1 MIAGN
6 ETLFQRLEWIFGAAF
21 LIEYA
26 ARLWACGEDPRYG
39 SSLSGRLRYMRSPAA
54 LVDLVA
60 LSASLLPFTGHQ
72 PFLLRL
78 VRLLRIVRIARLGRF
93 SAAMQ
98 SVLEALAE
106 RRYELL
112 VSVMIAGMLI
122 LIAATLL
129 YFVEGGVQPQ
139 AFGSI
144 PRAMWW
150 SVVTLTTVGYG
161 DAAPVTPVGRVLA
174 ALTCVG
180 GIGLIA
186 MPTGILAAAFSDA
199 MRRKAEGEAAALR
212 KIAPARRARA
222 RATTGAPAEPIP
234 TTSRQHGRQ
243 RRPFRRRTGSPAS
256 DLGGFLPLRIGPVA
270 EKVAAVSAHQQIDDQ
285 PGPARLVGGA
295 QALAGVG
302 VEILVEQAQVLPVV
316 VAPGTAAG
324 RGRRGW
330 WRWRHGGRD
339 R

>member
-1 MIAGN
+1 MSTPPSLRLRLYRQLDPVAWPKPGLSPLNRIVCALIIASVFAAVIETDPAVIAGH

-161 DAAPVTPVGRVLA
+161 DAAPVTSLGRMLA
-174 ALTCVG
+174 ALTCLG

-199 MRRKAEGEAAALR
+199 MRRKAEGEAAALL
-212 KIAPARRARA
+212 KDPA
-222 RATTGAPAEPIP
+222 G
-234 TTSRQHGRQ
+234 
-243 RRPFRRRTGSPAS
+243 
-256 DLGGFLPLRIGPVA
+256 
-270 EKVAAVSAHQQIDDQ
+270 
-285 PGPARLVGGA
+285 
-295 QALAGVG
+295 
-302 VEILVEQAQVLPVV
+302 
-316 VAPGTAAG
+316 AAG
-324 RGRRGW
+324 EGESAERRS
-330 WRWRHGGRD
+330 GGPD
-339 R
+339 PDHV

>member
-1 MIAGN
+1 LVVSTPPSLRLRLYRQLDPAAWPKPGLSPLNRIVCALIIASVFSAVIETDPAVIAGN
-6 ETLFQRLEWIFGAAF
+6 ETLFQRLEWAFGAAF

-26 ARLWACGEDPRYG
+26 GRVWASGENPRYG
-39 SSLSGRLRYMRSPAA
+39 NSLSGRLRYMRSPAA

-60 LSASLLPFTGHQ
+60 LFASLLPFTGHQ

-78 VRLLRIVRIARLGRF
+78 FRLLRIVRIARLGRF
-93 SAAMQ
+93 SVAMQ

-112 VSVMIAGMLI
+112 VSMMIAAMLI
-122 LIAATLL
+122 LTAATLL
-129 YFVEGGVQPQ
+129 YFAEGAQQPQ

-161 DAAPVTPVGRVLA
+161 DTAPVTPVGRVLA

-199 MRRKAEGEAAALR
+199 MRRKAEAENE
-212 KIAPARRARA
+212 
-222 RATTGAPAEPIP
+222 PAE
-234 TTSRQHGRQ
+234 
-243 RRPFRRRTGSPAS
+243 
-256 DLGGFLPLRIGPVA
+256 
-270 EKVAAVSAHQQIDDQ
+270 
-285 PGPARLVGGA
+285 
-295 QALAGVG
+295 
-302 VEILVEQAQVLPVV
+302 
-316 VAPGTAAG
+316 
-324 RGRRGW
+324 
-330 WRWRHGGRD
+330 RD
-339 R
+339 RR

>member
-1 MIAGN
+1 MIVSATASLRFRLYRQLDPAAWPRRGLSPLNRVICVLIAASVFAAVVETDPFVTEGN
-6 ETLFQRLEWIFGAAF
+6 EALFLRLEWFFAAAF
-21 LIEYA
+21 LVEYV
-26 ARLWACGEDPRYG
+26 ARVWASGENPRYG
-39 SSLSGRLRYMRSPAA
+39 RSFSGRLRYMRSPAA
-54 LVDLVA
+54 LIDLVA

-72 PFLLRL
+72 PFLLRM

-93 SAAMQ
+93 SVAMQ
-98 SVLEALAE
+98 SVLEALSE

-112 VSVMIAGMLI
+112 VSMMIAGMLI

-129 YFVEGGVQPQ
+129 YFAEGEAQPQ

-199 MRRKAEGEAAALR
+199 MRRKADGEAELEA
-212 KIAPARRARA
+212 
-222 RATTGAPAEPIP
+222 
-234 TTSRQHGRQ
+234 
-243 RRPFRRRTGSPAS
+243 
-256 DLGGFLPLRIGPVA
+256 D
-270 EKVAAVSAHQQIDDQ
+270 VAAPDV
-285 PGPARLVGGA
+285 
-295 QALAGVG
+295 
-302 VEILVEQAQVLPVV
+302 VEADGWTELPVQSSGE
-316 VAPGTAAG
+316 P
-324 RGRRGW
+324 RP
-330 WRWRHGGRD
+330 D
-339 R
+339 RT

>member
-1 MIAGN
+1 MVVSTPSSLRLRLYRQLDPSAWPKSGLSPLNRIICTLIAISVFAAVIETDPVVIAGN

-26 ARLWACGEDPRYG
+26 ARVWACGEDPRYG

-54 LVDLVA
+54 LIDLVA

-122 LIAATLL
+122 LTAATLL

-199 MRRKAEGEAAALR
+199 MRRKAEGEAA
-212 KIAPARRARA
+212 
-222 RATTGAPAEPIP
+222 
-234 TTSRQHGRQ
+234 
-243 RRPFRRRTGSPAS
+243 
-256 DLGGFLPLRIGPVA
+256 PLTA
-270 EKVAAVSAHQQIDDQ
+270 D
-285 PGPARLVGGA
+285 PG
-295 QALAGVG
+295 
-302 VEILVEQAQVLPVV
+302 
-316 VAPGTAAG
+316 AAG
-324 RGRRGW
+324 QGEPAGRRS
-330 WRWRHGGRD
+330 GGTD
-339 R
+339 PNLG